1 MAIFSWAEPAQRL
14 KTDSGDK
21 QHFGNGVARWGD
33 YSAAF
38 GDTDGSIWMAAEWI
52 PNTPRSS
59 ITNWGTFIGQL
70 RLG

>member
-38 GDTDGSIWMAAEWI
+38 GDTDGPSEWPHNGFQI
-52 PNTPRSS
+52 LHAH
-59 ITNWGTFIGQL
+59 Q
-70 RLG
+70 